1 MKKEK
6 TEMKK
11 EKTEW
16 KKVRAFTMSNTL
28 FAALKIMAEGD
39 GISMS
44 LEVSNL
50 VAAEWEK
57 RVHNGDRA
65 KMLEKLGE
73 TKEKVQ

>member
-1 MKKEK
+1 MKKE
-6 TEMKK
+6 KK

-57 RVHNGDRA
+57 RVHNGDRM

-73 TKEKVQ
+73 MKENVQ